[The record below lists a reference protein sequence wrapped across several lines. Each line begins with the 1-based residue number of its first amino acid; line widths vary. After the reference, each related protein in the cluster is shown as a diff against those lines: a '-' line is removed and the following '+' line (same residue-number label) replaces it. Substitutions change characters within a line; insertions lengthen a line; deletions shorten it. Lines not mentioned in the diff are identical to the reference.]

1 MRPRRVERNRRRPIR
16 ATIRTDR
23 VPVTATTN
31 RQPNGVNP
39 NSFSPIAIIH
49 LPPGGCTT

>member
-1 MRPRRVERNRRRPIR
+1 MQPRRVERNRRRPIR
-16 ATIRTDR
+16 ATISTAR